1 MVGACYSTLMRGYL
15 FLPSLL
21 LATVL
26 CYLPTYGST
35 DVAPAPIVSP
45 LEESESGATVELGAF
60 LEKFQRRFEIP
71 PAPPMS
77 VGTNP
82 LLASK
87 TRLSLNTTRPLPN
100 DPLVQSAKD
109 FAGKGLSA
117 CEVGATPGS
126 PDADLLAY

>member
-1 MVGACYSTLMRGYL
+1 MRGYL

-45 LEESESGATVELGAF
+45 LEESESGAIVEVGAF
-60 LEKFQRRFEIP
+60 LEEFQRRFEIP

-77 VGTNP
+77 VGTDP
-82 LLASK
+82 LLTPQ
-87 TRLSLNTTRPLPN
+87 TRLCILPTRPLPN
-100 DPLVQSAKD
+100 DHVVQSTKD
-109 FAGKGLSA
+109 SAGKRLGG
-117 CEVGATPGS
+117 CTVGAIPGFA
-126 PDADLLAY
+126 DADLLAY